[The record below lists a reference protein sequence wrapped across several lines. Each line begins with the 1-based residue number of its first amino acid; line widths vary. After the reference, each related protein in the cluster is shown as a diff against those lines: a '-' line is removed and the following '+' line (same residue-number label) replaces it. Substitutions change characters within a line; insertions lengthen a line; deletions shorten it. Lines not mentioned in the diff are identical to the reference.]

1 MSKLLGSWDSRC
13 VRVPGSGASSGC
25 CGTGF
30 RVYAQVPRAPTQTDR
45 EELVPLVPVTPGV
58 GTDDVSFSDPM
69 ILGMFSIWHFQ
80 SSLVSFPIFSLP
92 AFLNLFFV
100 YQLAVFMLI
109 FIYYKKVSPVRV
121 ERCALL

>member
-1 MSKLLGSWDSRC
+1 M
-13 VRVPGSGASSGC
+13 
-25 CGTGF
+25 
-30 RVYAQVPRAPTQTDR
+30 PRAPTQTDR

-121 ERCALL
+121 ERCAIL